1 MNFTPRFDQPS
12 ESNDMER
19 IEEASEQWIDSI
31 ELPGETDTWQ
41 DAIALPES
49 MELSYESS
57 ENLGVNE
64 SRYDEATQV
73 KYLSGYLNGC
83 KELEP
88 ENWKNLSL
96 EERVKVLQ
104 TIESVAAFLGG
115 RPTLKVQ
122 SEPMAKNVYGEMNWD
137 NQKISLNENLV
148 KSDNP
153 ECLRQVLKT
162 LAHEGRHAYQY
173 SNLFNARTEPNTEK
187 YQSWKVNYQT
197 GYRQASFFGMYD
209 YYLQPLE
216 VDARVFSESVV
227 SKLSI

>member
-1 MNFTPRFDQPS
+1 MSFTPRFDLPS
-12 ESNDMER
+12 ESDVVDRN
-19 IEEASEQWIDSI
+19 EETSEQWVDSI
-31 ELPGETDTWQ
+31 ELPGDTDSWQ
-41 DAIALPES
+41 DAIPLSDSLELPYRS
-49 MELSYESS
+49 P

-73 KYLSGYLNGC
+73 KYLSGYLSRLP
-83 KELEP
+83 EVEP
-88 ENWKNLSL
+88 ENWKKLSL

-115 RPTLKVQ
+115 RPTLAVQ
-122 SEPMAKNVYGEMNWD
+122 SESMPRNVNGEMNWES
-137 NQKISLNENLV
+137 QKISLNESLV
-148 KSDNP
+148 QSDDP
-153 ECLRQVLKT
+153 DCLRQVLKT
-162 LAHEGRHAYQY
+162 LVHEGRHAYQY

-187 YQSWKVNYQT
+187 YQSWKVNYKT

>member
-1 MNFTPRFDQPS
+1 MSFTSRFDQPS
-12 ESNDMER
+12 ESNIVER
-19 IEEASEQWIDSI
+19 AEESSEQWIDSI
-31 ELPGETDTWQ
+31 ELPGDTDSWQ
-41 DAIALPES
+41 DAIPLSDTMELPLNS
-49 MELSYESS
+49 MES
-57 ENLGVNE
+57 LGVNE

-73 KYLSGYLNGC
+73 KYLSGYLSSLSEV
-83 KELEP
+83 KP
-88 ENWKNLSL
+88 ENWKELSL

-122 SEPMAKNVYGEMNWD
+122 SEPMAKNVNGEMNWE

-148 KSDNP
+148 QSDNP

-187 YQSWKVNYQT
+187 FQSWKVNYQT

>member
-137 NQKISLNENLV
+137 NQKISLNERLV
-148 KSDNP
+148 QSDNP
-153 ECLRQVLKT
+153 QCLRQVLKT